1 MAKLRLIHQWVGLLL
16 SVIIFAVA
24 VSGAVLL
31 FSEDLHR
38 AVHPIL
44 AEPVTASL
52 ADYPDVLRQFETN
65 ATGAAPTLIKFPQ
78 PGMNAFHLWFNDAS
92 EAFIHPSNGAII
104 AHWYW
109 HETLPSL
116 LYELHANLLAGE
128 AGELIN
134 GGIAFA
140 VLFLA
145 GSGVLLWW
153 QHRNYFKLR
162 FVVPYHFSSASILR
176 SHAAIGVTGVILV
189 TLFVSTGFLL
199 VFYKPAALLLTG
211 LVDDRPPGRPDVVV
225 VPDGKPMRDWEQILA
240 GVEMTFPEGRLVFYY
255 PPGPDNA
262 AMVFRKRLPGEW
274 HPNGRSYIV
283 VDPYQGEV
291 VQAIDARR
299 EEAGA
304 RIMNT
309 IYPLHAAKIGGPV
322 YNSIALL
329 SAIALALLSCTGIIS
344 YSLGLTHAARR
355 GCPYWWNKYQ
365 N

>member
-16 SVIIFAVA
+16 SIVIFAVA

-78 PGMNAFHLWFNDAS
+78 PGMNVFQLWFNDDS
-92 EAFIHPSNGAII
+92 EAFIHPGNGEII

-116 LYELHANLLAGE
+116 LYELHSNLLAGE
-128 AGELIN
+128 RGELIN

-176 SHAAIGVTGVILV
+176 NHAALGVTGMMPII
-189 TLFVSTGFLL
+189 LFVSTGFFL
-199 VFYKPAALLLTG
+199 VFYKPAALLLTN
-211 LVDDRPPGRPDVVV
+211 LLDDRPPGRPDVVII
-225 VPDGKPMRDWEQILA
+225 PDSKPMMSWEQILA
-240 GVEMTFPEGRLVFYY
+240 GVEKTFPGGRLVFYY
-255 PPGPDNA
+255 PPNPDNA

-299 EEAGA
+299 EQPGA
-304 RIMNT
+304 RIMNI
-309 IYPLHAAKIGGPV
+309 IYPLHAARIGGPV
-322 YNSIALL
+322 YKSIALL
-329 SAIALALLSCTGIIS
+329 SAITLALLAGTGIIS
-344 YSLGLTHAARR
+344 YGLGLIRTARR
-355 GCPYWWNKYQ
+355 HGPY
-365 N
+365 